1 MEKANAMESLGA
13 SVSRGAAFFEGAQA
27 EGYYKVVCRDSNGNI
42 KWEDDIHNV
51 VCTEGKNAALTALFK
66 GSAFTQVAV
75 MGLIG
80 NVTYSAPAAGNTA
93 AAIATSASA
102 NNWNEATS
110 TVSSARKD
118 LTTSNQFGTAASGSL
133 ALASNQS
140 FSIGGTDT
148 INGVFILIKNA
159 AGTAPTTA
167 VGNQNGA
174 IWSAGA
180 FTGGSKAVTSGD
192 TLSVSYTTSL

>member
-1 MEKANAMESLGA
+1 MEKTNANDNTGA
-13 SVSRGAAFFEGAQA
+13 SVTRNANFLETAWAS
-27 EGYYKVVCRDSNGNI
+27 GYYKVECHDKDGNL
-42 KWEDDIHNV
+42 KWTDDIHNV
-51 VCTEGKNAALTALFK
+51 VCTEGKNAALTAIFK

-80 NVTYSAPAAGNTA
+80 NTTYSAPVAGNTA
-93 AAIATSASA
+93 GAIATSASG

-118 LTTSNQFGTAASGSL
+118 LTTVNQFGTASAGSL
-133 ALASNQS
+133 SLSANQS

-148 INGVFILIKNA
+148 INGVFVLIKNV

-167 VGNQNGA
+167 VSNTSGA

-180 FTGGSKAVTSGD
+180 FTGGPKAVSSGD